1 MSKTEETQVE
11 EVKEAAVVES
21 KEKPTIFKTFGLVS
35 MIIGIVG
42 FFIGAIIGLD
52 LDSLRRLAIFALIP
66 LLLMIV
72 ALVGI
77 AFGIMGLISGKAKV
91 QSIVGVALSS
101 VDLFIEFMV
110 ILSLT

>member
-11 EVKEAAVVES
+11 EVKETAVVEA
-21 KEKPTIFKTFGLVS
+21 KEKPAIFKTFGLVS

-66 LLLMIV
+66 LLLLIIS
-72 ALVGI
+72 LVSI

-91 QSIVGVALSS
+91 QSIVGIALSS
-101 VDLFIEFMV
+101 VDLFIDFMV